1 MIYSTSARLS
11 EPLLGDSE
19 RPARR
24 PPRAILLVEG
34 RRALVPPAGGTIGR
48 SRDCDIVLADSGV
61 SRRHAAIRPVGG
73 DWAVEDLGST
83 NGVLLNGRE
92 VRGEEPL
99 TPGDVLAL
107 GSTEIVFE
115 VG

>member
-11 EPLLGDSE
+11 EPLLGDQE
-19 RPARR
+19 RPSRR
-24 PPRAILLVEG
+24 PPRALLLVEG

-61 SRRHAAIRPVGG
+61 SRRHAAIRPLDDGWVL
-73 DWAVEDLGST
+73 EDLGST

-92 VRGEEPL
+92 VRGEERL
-99 TPGDVLAL
+99 TPGDRVAL
-107 GSTEIVFE
+107 GSTEIVCE